1 MLIRDLDDLIK
12 LLMDGEDDV
21 DLNKF
26 KRNHVKIKFYDD
38 ESVKDDNLKKTNPYM
53 SSEDII
59 KNRTNKPNKG
69 YEGGI
74 LRSGKLWDAGE
85 DFHSGVFG
93 DVKVEKAIHRP
104 EAQKAN
110 HEVNNQLNGSYKDLA
125 TVKDGVNAVRQIL
138 DQAMIVLNDLE
149 EKLKNV

>member
-1 MLIRDLDDLIK
+1 MNIDDIDRIIRLI
-12 LLMDGEDDV
+12 MDGEDLDDDV
-21 DLNKF
+21 KVNVYTAS
-26 KRNHVKIKFYDD
+26 NKIK
-38 ESVKDDNLKKTNPYM
+38 
-53 SSEDII
+53 
-59 KNRTNKPNKG
+59 NKPNKG
-69 YEGGI
+69 FEGGI
-74 LRSGKLWDAGE
+74 VRSGKFKN
-85 DFHSGVFG
+85 FHAGVFG

>member
-1 MLIRDLDDLIK
+1 MNIDDIDKIISLIMEGEDLDD
-12 LLMDGEDDV
+12 DV
-21 DLNKF
+21 KVRVYTASN
-26 KRNHVKIKFYDD
+26 
-38 ESVKDDNLKKTNPYM
+38 E
-53 SSEDII
+53 I
-59 KNRTNKPNKG
+59 KNRPNKPNKG
-69 YEGGI
+69 FEGGI
-74 LRSGKLWDAGE
+74 SKSGKFK
-85 DFHSGVFG
+85 DFYSSK
-93 DVKVEKAIHRP
+93 DVKVNKAIYRP

>member
-1 MLIRDLDDLIK
+1 MNIDDIDKIINLIMEGEDLDD
-12 LLMDGEDDV
+12 DV
-21 DLNKF
+21 K
-26 KRNHVKIKFYDD
+26 VKVYTASN
-38 ESVKDDNLKKTNPYM
+38 E
-53 SSEDII
+53 I
-59 KNRTNKPNKG
+59 KNKPNKPNKG
-69 YEGGI
+69 FEGGI
-74 LRSGKLWDAGE
+74 SKSGKFK
-85 DFHSGVFG
+85 DFYSSR
-93 DVKVEKAIHRP
+93 DVKVNKAIYRP

>member
-1 MLIRDLDDLIK
+1 MNIDDLDKIISLIMEGEDLDD
-12 LLMDGEDDV
+12 DV
-21 DLNKF
+21 KVRVYTASN
-26 KRNHVKIKFYDD
+26 
-38 ESVKDDNLKKTNPYM
+38 E
-53 SSEDII
+53 I
-59 KNRTNKPNKG
+59 KNRPNKPNKG
-69 YEGGI
+69 FEGGI
-74 LRSGKLWDAGE
+74 SKSGKFK
-85 DFHSGVFG
+85 DFYSSND
-93 DVKVEKAIHRP
+93 DVKVNKAIYRP

>member
-1 MLIRDLDDLIK
+1 MNMDDIDKIISLIMEGEDLDD
-12 LLMDGEDDV
+12 DV
-21 DLNKF
+21 KVNVYTAS
-26 KRNHVKIKFYDD
+26 N
-38 ESVKDDNLKKTNPYM
+38 E
-53 SSEDII
+53 I
-59 KNRTNKPNKG
+59 KNRPNKPNRG
-69 YEGGI
+69 FEGGI
-74 LRSGKLWDAGE
+74 SKSGKFK
-85 DFHSGVFG
+85 DFYSSR
-93 DVKVEKAIHRP
+93 DVKVNKAIYRS

>member
-1 MLIRDLDDLIK
+1 MNIDDLDKIISLIMEGEDLDDDVKVRVYTTSNEIK
-12 LLMDGEDDV
+12 
-21 DLNKF
+21 
-26 KRNHVKIKFYDD
+26 
-38 ESVKDDNLKKTNPYM
+38 
-53 SSEDII
+53 
-59 KNRTNKPNKG
+59 NKPNKPNRG

-74 LRSGKLWDAGE
+74 SKSGKFK
-85 DFHSGVFG
+85 DFYSSR
-93 DVKVEKAIHRP
+93 DVKVNKAIYRP

>member
-1 MLIRDLDDLIK
+1 MNMDDIDKIINLIAAGEDLDDDVKVRVYTTSNEIK
-12 LLMDGEDDV
+12 
-21 DLNKF
+21 
-26 KRNHVKIKFYDD
+26 
-38 ESVKDDNLKKTNPYM
+38 
-53 SSEDII
+53 
-59 KNRTNKPNKG
+59 NKPNKPNRG

-74 LRSGKLWDAGE
+74 SKSGKFKNFYSSD
-85 DFHSGVFG
+85 
-93 DVKVEKAIHRP
+93 DVKEEKAIYRP

-110 HEVNNQLNGSYKDLA
+110 HKVNNQLNGSYKDLA

>member
-1 MLIRDLDDLIK
+1 MNIDDLDKIISLIMEGEDLDD
-12 LLMDGEDDV
+12 DV
-21 DLNKF
+21 KVNVYTAS
-26 KRNHVKIKFYDD
+26 NEI
-38 ESVKDDNLKKTNPYM
+38 N
-53 SSEDII
+53 
-59 KNRTNKPNKG
+59 NRSNKPNKG
-69 YEGGI
+69 FEGGI
-74 LRSGKLWDAGE
+74 SKSGKFK
-85 DFHSGVFG
+85 DFYSSN
-93 DVKVEKAIHRP
+93 DVKEEKAIYRL

>member
-1 MLIRDLDDLIK
+1 MNIDDLDKIISLLMEGEDLDD
-12 LLMDGEDDV
+12 DV
-21 DLNKF
+21 KVNVYTTS
-26 KRNHVKIKFYDD
+26 N
-38 ESVKDDNLKKTNPYM
+38 E
-53 SSEDII
+53 I
-59 KNRTNKPNKG
+59 KNKPNKPNKG
-69 YEGGI
+69 FEGGI
-74 LRSGKLWDAGE
+74 SKSGKFK
-85 DFHSGVFG
+85 DFYSSR
-93 DVKVEKAIHRP
+93 DVKVNKAIYRS

>member
-1 MLIRDLDDLIK
+1 MNMDDIDKIIK
-12 LLMDGEDDV
+12 LIMDGEDLD
-21 DLNKF
+21 DD
-26 KRNHVKIKFYDD
+26 IKVRVYTASN
-38 ESVKDDNLKKTNPYM
+38 E
-53 SSEDII
+53 I
-59 KNRTNKPNKG
+59 KNKPNKPNRG
-69 YEGGI
+69 FEGGI
-74 LRSGKLWDAGE
+74 SKSGKFKDY
-85 DFHSGVFG
+85 HPFG
-93 DVKVEKAIHRP
+93 DERVEKAIYRP

>member
-1 MLIRDLDDLIK
+1 MNIDDLDKIINLIMEGEDLDD
-12 LLMDGEDDV
+12 DV
-21 DLNKF
+21 KVNVYTAS
-26 KRNHVKIKFYDD
+26 N
-38 ESVKDDNLKKTNPYM
+38 E
-53 SSEDII
+53 I
-59 KNRTNKPNKG
+59 KNKPNKPNKG
-69 YEGGI
+69 FEGGI
-74 LRSGKLWDAGE
+74 SKSGK
-85 DFHSGVFG
+85 FKNFYSSR
-93 DVKVEKAIHRP
+93 DVKVNKAIYRP

>member
-1 MLIRDLDDLIK
+1 MNIDDLDKIISLIMEGEDLDD
-12 LLMDGEDDV
+12 DV
-21 DLNKF
+21 KVRVYTASN
-26 KRNHVKIKFYDD
+26 
-38 ESVKDDNLKKTNPYM
+38 E
-53 SSEDII
+53 I
-59 KNRTNKPNKG
+59 KNKPNKPNKG

-74 LRSGKLWDAGE
+74 SRSGKFK
-85 DFHSGVFG
+85 DFYSSN
-93 DVKVEKAIHRP
+93 DVKVEKAIYRP

-110 HEVNNQLNGSYKDLA
+110 HKVNNQLNGSYKDLA

>member
-1 MLIRDLDDLIK
+1 MNMDDIDKIIK
-12 LLMDGEDDV
+12 LLMDGEDLDDDV
-21 DLNKF
+21 KVRVYTASN
-26 KRNHVKIKFYDD
+26 
-38 ESVKDDNLKKTNPYM
+38 E
-53 SSEDII
+53 I
-59 KNRTNKPNKG
+59 KNKPNKPNKG
-69 YEGGI
+69 FEGGI
-74 LRSGKLWDAGE
+74 SKSGKFKDY
-85 DFHSGVFG
+85 HPFG
-93 DVKVEKAIHRP
+93 NMKAEKAIYRP

>member
-1 MLIRDLDDLIK
+1 MNMNDIEKIINLI
-12 LLMDGEDDV
+12 MDGEDLDDDV
-21 DLNKF
+21 KVRVYTASNE
-26 KRNHVKIKFYDD
+26 IK
-38 ESVKDDNLKKTNPYM
+38 
-53 SSEDII
+53 
-59 KNRTNKPNKG
+59 NKPNKPNMG
-69 YEGGI
+69 FEGGI
-74 LRSGKLWDAGE
+74 SKSGKFKDY
-85 DFHSGVFG
+85 HPFG
-93 DVKVEKAIHRP
+93 DMKAEKAIYRP

>member
-1 MLIRDLDDLIK
+1 MNIDDIDKIISLIMEGEDLDD
-12 LLMDGEDDV
+12 DV
-21 DLNKF
+21 KVNVYTAS
-26 KRNHVKIKFYDD
+26 N
-38 ESVKDDNLKKTNPYM
+38 E
-53 SSEDII
+53 I
-59 KNRTNKPNKG
+59 KNRPNKPNKG
-69 YEGGI
+69 FEGGI
-74 LRSGKLWDAGE
+74 SKSGKFK
-85 DFHSGVFG
+85 DFYSSR
-93 DVKVEKAIHRP
+93 DVKVNKAIYRP

>member
-1 MLIRDLDDLIK
+1 MNMDDIDEIIRLI
-12 LLMDGEDDV
+12 MEGEDLNDDV
-21 DLNKF
+21 KVNVYTTS
-26 KRNHVKIKFYDD
+26 NKIK
-38 ESVKDDNLKKTNPYM
+38 
-53 SSEDII
+53 
-59 KNRTNKPNKG
+59 NKPNKPNRG
-69 YEGGI
+69 FEGGI
-74 LRSGKLWDAGE
+74 SKSGKFK
-85 DFHSGVFG
+85 DFYSFG
-93 DVKVEKAIHRP
+93 NRKVEKAIYRP

>member
-1 MLIRDLDDLIK
+1 MNMDDLDKIISLIMEGEDLDD
-12 LLMDGEDDV
+12 DV
-21 DLNKF
+21 KV
-26 KRNHVKIKFYDD
+26 RVY
-38 ESVKDDNLKKTNPYM
+38 T
-53 SSEDII
+53 SSNEI
-59 KNRTNKPNKG
+59 KNRPNKPNKG
-69 YEGGI
+69 FEGGI
-74 LRSGKLWDAGE
+74 SKSGKFK
-85 DFHSGVFG
+85 DFYSSDN
-93 DVKVEKAIHRP
+93 DVKVNKAIYRP

>member
-1 MLIRDLDDLIK
+1 MNMNDIDNIISLIAAGEDLDD
-12 LLMDGEDDV
+12 DV
-21 DLNKF
+21 KVRVYTTSN
-26 KRNHVKIKFYDD
+26 
-38 ESVKDDNLKKTNPYM
+38 E
-53 SSEDII
+53 I
-59 KNRTNKPNKG
+59 KNKPNKPNKG
-69 YEGGI
+69 FEGSI
-74 LRSGKLWDAGE
+74 LRSGKFKN
-85 DFHSGVFG
+85 FHSGVFS
-93 DVKVEKAIHRP
+93 DAKVEKAIYRP

>member
-1 MLIRDLDDLIK
+1 MNIDDIDKIISLIMEGEDLDD
-12 LLMDGEDDV
+12 DV
-21 DLNKF
+21 K
-26 KRNHVKIKFYDD
+26 VKVYTASN
-38 ESVKDDNLKKTNPYM
+38 E
-53 SSEDII
+53 I
-59 KNRTNKPNKG
+59 KNKPNKPNKG
-69 YEGGI
+69 FEGGI
-74 LRSGKLWDAGE
+74 SKSGKFK
-85 DFHSGVFG
+85 DFYSSR
-93 DVKVEKAIHRP
+93 DVKVNKAIYRP